1 MTTTF
6 PYRHSILLLVCA
18 TSLILIGGVPTSHAQ
33 TVVCMVNGE
42 PITEYDIEQRSK
54 LDFISTHKQPARQD
68 VINEL
73 TDEKV
78 KIKEAKKFG
87 VDPSSS
93 DIEQSYAAMS
103 TRMRR
108 LATFAV
114 GASAVCFFFG
124 MTIAVIYKH
133 KLW

>member
-1 MTTTF
+1 MSADRSRLADAYTPADIVAGF
-6 PYRHSILLLVCA
+6 LAALAIFAAAVALVWHPLRLLPLTIVLSLV
-18 TSLILIGGVPTSHAQ
+18 S
-33 TVVCMVNGE
+33 
-42 PITEYDIEQRSK
+42 
-54 LDFISTHKQPARQD
+54 
-68 VINEL
+68 
-73 TDEKV
+73 
-78 KIKEAKKFG
+78 
-87 VDPSSS
+87 
-93 DIEQSYAAMS
+93 AAMS

>member
-1 MTTTF
+1 MSVERSRLADGATPADIVAGFLAALAIFASAIALVWHPLRLLPVT
-6 PYRHSILLLVCA
+6 ILLSLVA
-18 TSLILIGGVPTSHAQ
+18 
-33 TVVCMVNGE
+33 
-42 PITEYDIEQRSK
+42 
-54 LDFISTHKQPARQD
+54 
-68 VINEL
+68 
-73 TDEKV
+73 
-78 KIKEAKKFG
+78 
-87 VDPSSS
+87 
-93 DIEQSYAAMS
+93 AAMS